1 MPIRIDTD
9 LPARA
14 ILEEENVFVMDIDR
28 AVTQD
33 IRPLRIA
40 ILNLMP
46 NKLDTE
52 LHLLRSLSNTP
63 LQIDITFLKTASYE
77 PTHVPESHMEKF
89 YVYFDEVRDKK
100 FDGMIITGA
109 PVELKEFEEVDYWKE
124 VEEIMEWTK
133 ENVTS
138 TLHICWAAQ
147 AGLYYHYGVK
157 KNVLD
162 QKISGVYR
170 HYPLHKKTL
179 LVRGFDD
186 YFFVPHSRNT
196 GVDGE
201 AIKQCRELTVVA
213 ESEETGPYLILNE
226 TGSQIFER
234 RNLHGRI

>member
-1 MPIRIDTD
+1 M
-9 LPARA
+9 
-14 ILEEENVFVMDIDR
+14 
-28 AVTQD
+28 
-33 IRPLRIA
+33 
-40 ILNLMP
+40 
-46 NKLDTE
+46 
-52 LHLLRSLSNTP
+52 
-63 LQIDITFLKTASYE
+63 
-77 PTHVPESHMEKF
+77 
-89 YVYFDEVRDKK
+89 YFDEVRDKK

-109 PVELKEFEEVDYWKE
+109 PVELKEFEEVDYWEE
-124 VEEIMEWTK
+124 VAEIMEWTK
-133 ENVTS
+133 KNVTS

-201 AIKQCRELTVVA
+201 AIKQCKELTVVA

-226 TGSQIFER
+226 TGSQIFVTGHPEYDVMSSI
-234 RNLHGRI
+234 RNILGI